1 MNRLFALIVS
11 CVFFTLGAPS
21 GHTAE
26 NDFFSKS
33 GKPPAAESKSASG
46 QNAPTL
52 ATLNEAENAVADIWK
67 RLPFT
72 VRNSMFVSKPA
83 EGYGGYEKRPSN
95 VFGPGEKL
103 LTYAEPT
110 GYKWEETSPGNFHFG
125 FTTDFE
131 LLTPSGEILGGQRAF
146 QSLEFTTHARNR
158 ELFLNLTISIGGL
171 KPGNYV
177 IAFVIHDKVG
187 AGTTRTEL
195 PFTIKEP

>member
-1 MNRLFALIVS
+1 MNRLIALIVS
-11 CVFFTLGAPS
+11 CGFFALGAPY
-21 GHTAE
+21 GHAAE
-26 NDFFSKS
+26 NDFFSRS
-33 GKPPAAESKSASG
+33 QRAPATDAKSASA
-46 QNAPTL
+46 QNVPTI
-52 ATLNEAENAVADIWK
+52 ASLNEAENAVVDIWK

-72 VRNSMFVSKPA
+72 VRNSMFVTKPA
-83 EGYGGYEKRPSN
+83 AGYGGYEKRPSN
-95 VFGPGEKL
+95 VFVPGEKL

-110 GYKWEETSPGNFHFG
+110 GYKWEETSEGSFHFG

-158 ELFLNLTISIGGL
+158 ELFLNLTITIGGL

-177 IAFVIHDKVG
+177 LAFVIHDKVG

-195 PFTIKEP
+195 PFAIKEP